1 MGMTLLLFSTVYAAI
16 QLFGQSVPLRFG
28 PVIHETRS
36 EYSHIRIREKGTVR
50 SLLFVD
56 EDGKEQCQSSLD
68 LADPGKNQLAYTRSL
83 FASFLLCHPQHRVLI
98 VGLGGGGM
106 VRFLNRTFPE
116 MKVEAVEIDPV
127 VVALA
132 AEYFKTVEGPNTGI
146 HTADAFDFFGG
157 ESGAYDAIYLDA
169 FLRATPGSGQQEKT
183 ARLKTEEFLKQV
195 RASLTPGGVVAFN
208 LLSSDEKTPG
218 DIELIRRVFPST
230 LLFTVPTSGN
240 LVLIAS
246 AGAHEPG
253 IEGLRRRAIE
263 LDKLLP
269 VGISFQELV
278 ENLIP

>member
-1 MGMTLLLFSTVYAAI
+1 MALLLSGTIYTAI
-16 QLFGQSVPLRFG
+16 QFFGQTVPLRFG
-28 PVIHETRS
+28 RVIHETRS

-56 EDGKEQCQSSLD
+56 EAGKEQCQSSVDLD
-68 LADPGKNQLAYTRSL
+68 DPGENQLAYTRSL

-132 AEYFKTVEGPNTGI
+132 AEYFKTVEGPNTVI
-146 HTADAFDFFGG
+146 HTADAFHFFDAEYGT
-157 ESGAYDAIYLDA
+157 YDAIYLDA

-195 RASLTPGGVVAFN
+195 RVSLSPGGVVAFN

-253 IEGLRRRAIE
+253 VEELRRRAIE
-263 LDKLLP
+263 LDELLP

-278 ENLIP
+278 ENLKP